1 MKNML
6 GNTGLE
12 VPPLIFGG
20 NVFGWTAD
28 EGTSFALLDEMVEA
42 GFNAIDTA
50 DAYTHWA
57 PGNQGGESET
67 IIGNWL
73 HRRGRRDRVVIF
85 TKVGLLP
92 NPDGAPLSRS
102 NVIRAADNSLRRLRT
117 DFIDLYQVHRD
128 DPTTPLTETLEA
140 FSRLVKA
147 GKVRAIGASNYSAG
161 RLGRSAGDQPAARR
175 AGICDL
181 ADPLQSDRAR
191 RVRTN
196 ARTAVPGGRPGRVHL
211 LFAGRR
217 LPDRQILLRRRHGA
231 ECPRPALYRQ
241 IPQRALSAQ
250 RLPTAVPGSAAEQ
263 AAAQQDALA

>member
-28 EGTSFALLDEMVEA
+28 EVTSFALLDEMVEA
-42 GFNAIDTA
+42 GFNVIDTA

-92 NPDGAPLSRS
+92 NPDGRPLSRS
-102 NVIRAADNSLRRLRT
+102 NIIRAADNSLRRLRT

-161 RLGRSAGDQPAARR
+161 RLGEA
-175 AGICDL
+175 L
-181 ADPLQSDRAR
+181 ATS
-191 RVRTN
+191 
-196 ARTAVPGGRPGRVHL
+196 
-211 LFAGRR
+211 RR
-217 LPDRQILLRRRHGA
+217 LGVPEFATLQTHYNLIERSEYEQTLEPLCRA
-231 ECPRPALYRQ
+231 EGLGV
-241 IPQRALSAQ
+241 SS
-250 RLPTAVPGSAAEQ
+250 PTFRWPPSS
-263 AAAQQDALA
+263 